1 WLPSLRRGRDDWQQL
16 LTAVA
21 GLYAQGVDLDW
32 KAITDGIPTRAV
44 DLPTY
49 PFQRQRY
56 WVDTSRLPRLRGSDD
71 SDWLYQVDWR
81 PQAITAAEDG
91 SGPGQWLVFAD
102 AGGVAEAVVAA
113 LRAQGDRCHLVR
125 AGDRYAALGHDV
137 WQVAPGQPDHFRQL
151 LGDTGAITGVVH
163 LWSLDHAHAVPE
175 DLTVAHE
182 RICASLLHLVQA
194 VAPLDL
200 AVSPRIWVVTSGA
213 QAVAGESSPAAP
225 YQVPVWGLGNV
236 IGLEHPTLWGG
247 LIDLDPEADDPAA
260 ALVASLRSSGGESQ
274 IAWRDGRSHVA
285 RVVRAGSA
293 PSDDRPEISAD
304 GTHLVTGGLGALG
317 LLVARWL
324 VDRGARHVVLV
335 GRRGPSEAAEETLC
349 GLAEQG
355 AQVRVFQGDIGQ
367 ADDVRR
373 ILAEIETSMP
383 PLRSVFHAAGVL
395 DDGVLHQQSWD
406 RFERVLAP
414 KVIGAWHLHQLTR
427 ELPLDHF
434 VLFSSI
440 ASLLGAPGQGNY
452 AAANA
457 FLDALAHH
465 RHALGL
471 PALSVNWG
479 AWGDSGMAAALTDRD
494 QQRWTARG
502 IGIIPPEQGIRT
514 LERIM
519 VRPVPQ
525 VGVVPVDWTRY
536 AEQYPLGAA
545 RPLLAELVRREP
557 AADRSAAVTASG
569 PRLRERYEAMP
580 DAKRRTAL
588 TDHVTGELAR
598 ILMLDEASL
607 DPQKGLFDLGL
618 DSLMALEF
626 KNRVQATFDH
636 EMPTTLLFN
645 YPTVDAVVGYLD
657 TVLFGQRQPE
667 PESPPLTEPGDDLE
681 ALLDNLE
688 QLSDDE
694 IDRLFTNGSI
704 AEGQA

>member
-1 WLPSLRRGRDDWQQL
+1 DDRQQL

-21 GLYAQGVDLDW
+21 GLYVQGVDLDW
-32 KAITDGIPTRAV
+32 KAITDGIPSRGV

-56 WVDTSRLPRLRGSDD
+56 WVDTSRLPRLRSSDD

-81 PQAITAAEDG
+81 PQDITATQDEN
-91 SGPGQWLVFAD
+91 GPGQWLVFAD
-102 AGGVAEAVVAA
+102 AGGVAESVVAA
-113 LRAQGDRCHLVR
+113 LRAGGDRCHLVR
-125 AGDRYAALGHDV
+125 AGDRYAALGDDV

-163 LWSLDHAHAVPE
+163 LWSLDHASAVPD
-175 DLTVAHE
+175 DLPVAHE

-213 QAVAGESSPAAP
+213 QAVAGGPGHGAP
-225 YQVPVWGLGNV
+225 YQMPVWGLGTV

-247 LIDLDPEADDPAA
+247 LIDLDPDADDPAA
-260 ALVASLRSSGGESQ
+260 AVVASLRSSAGENQ
-274 IAWRDGRSHVA
+274 IAWRGGRSHVA
-285 RVVRAGSA
+285 RIVRAGTA
-293 PSDDRPEISAD
+293 PSNDRPEINAD

-335 GRRGPSEAAEETLC
+335 GRRGPSEAADETLR
-349 GLAEQG
+349 GLTEQG
-355 AQVRVFQGDIGQ
+355 AQVRVIRGDVGR
-367 ADDVRR
+367 ADDVRA
-373 ILAEIETSMP
+373 ILTEIETSMP

-414 KVIGAWHLHQLTR
+414 KVTGAWHLHQLTR

-502 IGIIPPEQGIRT
+502 IGVIPPERGIRL

-519 VRPVPQ
+519 AGAVPQ
-525 VGVVPVDWTRY
+525 VGVVPVDWARY
-536 AEQYPLGAA
+536 TEQYPLGAA

-557 AADRSAAVTASG
+557 AADRSPTAPAER

-580 DAKRRTAL
+580 DARRHTAL
-588 TDHVTGELAR
+588 TEHVTGELAR

-626 KNRVQATFDH
+626 KNRVQAAFGH

-667 PESPPLTEPGDDLE
+667 PEGPPPTEPVDDLE

-688 QLSDDE
+688 QMSDDE
-694 IDRLFTNGSI
+694 IDRLFTNGST